1 MPLTVVE
8 VTELTVGSN
17 VSTLKLDDVTC
28 EAGFP
33 AASLTSAV
41 NVYEEP
47 SVKAC
52 NPEAV
57 IATVALLLE
66 TDPVYVALF
75 NVIVTICSSS
85 TPEVVTVTV
94 PFELSSVA
102 FNTAPQ
108 ESALVAIALI

>member
-41 NVYEEP
+41 NVYDCP
-47 SVKAC
+47 FVKAC
-52 NPEAV
+52 NPS
-57 IATVALLLE
+57 ALIVTEVELLE
-66 TDPVYVALF
+66 TDPV
-75 NVIVTICSSS
+75 
-85 TPEVVTVTV
+85 
-94 PFELSSVA
+94 
-102 FNTAPQ
+102 
-108 ESALVAIALI
+108 